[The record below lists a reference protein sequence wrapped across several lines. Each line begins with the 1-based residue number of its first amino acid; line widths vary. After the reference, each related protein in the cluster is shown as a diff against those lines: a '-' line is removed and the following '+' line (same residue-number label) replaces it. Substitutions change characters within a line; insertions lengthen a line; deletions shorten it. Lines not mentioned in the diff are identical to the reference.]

1 MNPELVK
8 KVAETLKQSIQTYGW
23 QHPATA
29 EAITRAVMESDEVR
43 GLMDKADR
51 LETALRRAEAKFAA
65 IRANANIAAIWAM
78 ASSEE
83 REIKAALEN
92 KP

>member
-1 MNPELVK
+1 
-8 KVAETLKQSIQTYGW
+8 
-23 QHPATA
+23 
-29 EAITRAVMESDEVR
+29 MESDEVR

-65 IRANANIAAIWAM
+65 IRANADIAAIWAM